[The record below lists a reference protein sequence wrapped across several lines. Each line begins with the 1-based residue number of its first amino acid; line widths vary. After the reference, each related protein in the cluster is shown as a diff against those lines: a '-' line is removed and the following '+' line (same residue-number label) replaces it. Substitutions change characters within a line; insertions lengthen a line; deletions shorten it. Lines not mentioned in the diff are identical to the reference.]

1 MDTSAGTNINMHVL
15 HVSLCECL
23 CSYEHIYNK
32 HACVPVCVQACVR
45 ACVCGGG
52 VGGLRACVCVCV
64 CVCVYVCVCVCVCVW
79 CGCGC
84 GCGCGWVRVC
94 GVCVFV

>member
-52 VGGLRACVCVCV
+52 TMYVKLYGQACSQ
-64 CVCVYVCVCVCVCVW
+64 W
-79 CGCGC
+79 
-84 GCGCGWVRVC
+84 RMK
-94 GVCVFV
+94 